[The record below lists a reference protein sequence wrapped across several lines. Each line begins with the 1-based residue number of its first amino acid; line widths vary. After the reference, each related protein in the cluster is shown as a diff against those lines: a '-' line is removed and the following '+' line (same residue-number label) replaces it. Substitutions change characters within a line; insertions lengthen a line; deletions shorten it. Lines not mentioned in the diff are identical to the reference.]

1 MSMLVRATAAMFG
14 VPALVMLLAHWF
26 VLDQLFTFRSAADKM
41 LYAGIAGLC
50 AVQLVVVG
58 FLIHAFTE
66 KDDEPPSSNA
76 KKSD

>member
-1 MSMLVRATAAMFG
+1 MRATAAMFG
-14 VPALVMLLAHWF
+14 VPALVMFVAHSL

-50 AVQLVVVG
+50 AVQLVIVG

-66 KDDEPPSSNA
+66 QDDEPPTTT